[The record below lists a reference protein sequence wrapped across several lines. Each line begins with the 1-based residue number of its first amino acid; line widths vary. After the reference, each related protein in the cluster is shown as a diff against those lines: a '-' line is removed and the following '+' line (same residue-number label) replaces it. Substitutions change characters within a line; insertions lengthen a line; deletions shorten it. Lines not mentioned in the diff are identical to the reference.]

1 MNAPDV
7 PILIVDKAL
16 TATELRRLE
25 AELQAAADAGAIAV
39 LVAVDRFE
47 LTDAAALAGLVDL
60 LEHPPAGPRV
70 FVLLT
75 GRIPRELAGRLL
87 ALDLQAFATP
97 RAEVETAVAARTI
110 TGMELSLTGLAE
122 LVRSPRHAAERL
134 RAMATTFSA
143 P

>member
-7 PILIVDKAL
+7 PVLIVDKAL
-16 TATELRRLE
+16 TGTELRRLE
-25 AELQAAADAGAIAV
+25 TELRAAVDAGAVAV
-39 LVAVDRFE
+39 LIAVDRFE
-47 LTDAAALAGLVDL
+47 LTEADAMAGLVDL
-60 LEHPPAGPRV
+60 LEHPPEGLPVA
-70 FVLLT
+70 VLLT

-87 ALDLQAFATP
+87 ALDLHAFATP

-122 LVRSPRHAAERL
+122 LVRSPRHAADRL
-134 RAMATTFSA
+134 RAMATVSA